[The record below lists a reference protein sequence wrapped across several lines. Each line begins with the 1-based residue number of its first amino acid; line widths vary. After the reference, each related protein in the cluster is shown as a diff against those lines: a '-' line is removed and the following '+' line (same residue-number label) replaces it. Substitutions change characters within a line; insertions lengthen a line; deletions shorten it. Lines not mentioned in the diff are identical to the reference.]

1 MAFPTSRVGRPW
13 DLKVL
18 DFFQKKNIQQN
29 SQKERKLV
37 PDLKKTHEILFDRK
51 LTIIVIYIYT
61 YILYCW
67 MLRLKLCLILL
78 IWCSTCWIFI
88 CYIYI
93 FYHHLSTFLKLD
105 EVGAS
110 DIDFLLF
117 YLCSKFSRR
126 KMRTDLWLKLR
137 WVCLPSFCEIF
148 VCAGNNR
155 WISLETTRGAYY
167 FLVYVWYETSK
178 STSDTL
184 LLSFSSLNVQ
194 FMGCGC

>member
-1 MAFPTSRVGRPW
+1 M
-13 DLKVL
+13 LL
-18 DFFQKKNIQQN
+18 
-29 SQKERKLV
+29 
-37 PDLKKTHEILFDRK
+37 DRK
-51 LTIIVIYIYT
+51 LTIINRLLNVAAEAVSYFIDSMQH
-61 YILYCW
+61 
-67 MLRLKLCLILL
+67 MLNLHLA
-78 IWCSTCWIFI
+78 
-88 CYIYI
+88 IYI

-117 YLCSKFSRR
+117 YLCSKFFCR

-184 LLSFSSLNVQ
+184 PYCPLQLDMYFTNTSLWAAAARNVIPAE
-194 FMGCGC
+194 CDWL